1 MRDSSLSSG
10 DNVGL
15 VQKLSSSYYS
25 IECIIS
31 NLGKWKLTKTIINF
45 RFEATGNLS

>member
-25 IECIIS
+25 KECIIS
-31 NLGKWKLTKTIINF
+31 NLGKWKLPNTIINV
-45 RFEATGNLS
+45 RFETTGSLS